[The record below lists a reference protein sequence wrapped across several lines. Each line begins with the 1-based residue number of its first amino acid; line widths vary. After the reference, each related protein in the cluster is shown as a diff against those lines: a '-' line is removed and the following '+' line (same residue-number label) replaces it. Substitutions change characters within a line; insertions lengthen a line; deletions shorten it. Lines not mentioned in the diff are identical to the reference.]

1 MNELAQTGRWFICCA
16 QPRLVIKKAM
26 AVSSNFRR
34 EQRGV
39 AIRMVAAL
47 CVTILVTVVW
57 VYWSVPDS
65 RPLPDRLVAVARA
78 DLLVL
83 FWLAATIGNVARL
96 RFFSVN
102 DIAGS
107 VSTTGSVNVSSAN
120 AVLQN
125 TLEQAALA
133 VPIHVALAVLVVSSV
148 PLITALSMLFA
159 IGRFLFWIGYANG
172 ARSRA
177 FGFALTFYPSVAGL
191 IIAVVAAVR
200 LSLD

>member
-1 MNELAQTGRWFICCA
+1 
-16 QPRLVIKKAM
+16 M
-26 AVSSNFRR
+26 AVSNEFQR

-47 CVTILVTVVW
+47 CVTILVTAACM
-57 VYWSVPDS
+57 YMSVPAS
-65 RPLPDRLVAVARA
+65 RPLQDRLIAVARA

-96 RFFSVN
+96 RFFSAN

-107 VSTTGSVNVSSAN
+107 ARSTSSADVSSAN
-120 AVLQN
+120 AVLHN
-125 TLEQAALA
+125 TLEQVALA
-133 VPIHVALAVLVVSSV
+133 VPIHVALAVLVASSV
-148 PLITALSMLFA
+148 PLIIALSMLFA
-159 IGRFLFWIGYANG
+159 IGRFLFWIGSAKG

-191 IIAVVAAVR
+191 IVAMVAAVR
-200 LSLD
+200 S

>member
-1 MNELAQTGRWFICCA
+1 
-16 QPRLVIKKAM
+16 M
-26 AVSSNFRR
+26 AASNNFQR
-34 EQRGV
+34 EQLGV

-47 CVTILVTVVW
+47 CVTILVTAACM
-57 VYWSVPDS
+57 YLSVTAS
-65 RPLPDRLVAVARA
+65 RPLPDRLIAVARA

-96 RFFSVN
+96 RFFSAN

-107 VSTTGSVNVSSAN
+107 ASTTGSADVSRAN

-125 TLEQAALA
+125 TLEQVALA
-133 VPIHVALAVLVVSSV
+133 VPIHVALAVLVESSV
-148 PLITALSMLFA
+148 PLIIALATLFA
-159 IGRFLFWIGYANG
+159 IGRSLFWIGYANG

-191 IIAVVAAVR
+191 VIAVAAAVR
-200 LSLD
+200 LLL